1 MFLLTAYNLVFAA
14 GLALLTPLHLLR
26 LCFRS
31 KHRRSTLPRLGW
43 QKLPTPDPGDK
54 VVWIHSCSVGE
65 TQVSRTLCRE
75 LRKRDPKLKIYL
87 STITETGQEVAAQ
100 ILKDSLC
107 DGHFYF
113 PVDVAPIMSRILDQ
127 LHPSAFVVVETDLW
141 YCCME
146 LCRRRNIPCILVN
159 GKISE
164 RSLERYLKLP
174 FFAKALLR
182 PFRQLL
188 VQSSTYRDRFYTAG
202 FVHGTVEVTGNLKL
216 DMEVVH
222 PSPEE
227 LDALAAELGLDR
239 ARPMVVFGS
248 THASEEELA
257 LATHRIL
264 LKQHPDLQTLIVPRH
279 PERFAGVADMLRQE
293 GAAFNRASVAATK
306 PEAICLVDRMGLLMK
321 LYALADVGVVCG
333 SFTPHVGGHNIL
345 EPSFYSKPFVC
356 GPWLY
361 KQPGFADLNA
371 QFGAGIQCRA
381 QELPSF
387 LSKLIAD
394 PNFRHTLGNNGHKL
408 IADSKGAA
416 GRSSAAIMKLIS

>member
-1 MFLLTAYNLVFAA
+1 MCPMFLLTVYNLVFAA

-43 QKLPTPDPGDK
+43 QKLPTPAPGDK

-75 LRKRDPKLKIYL
+75 LRKRDPELKIYL

-100 ILKDSLC
+100 ILKDGLC

-127 LHPSAFVVVETDLW
+127 LRPSAFVVVETDLW

-188 VQSSTYRDRFYTAG
+188 VQSSTYRDRFYPPVSSMARSKSLATLSSTWKWSIP
-202 FVHGTVEVTGNLKL
+202 HPKIST
-216 DMEVVH
+216 
-222 PSPEE
+222 PSPPSSAST
-227 LDALAAELGLDR
+227 AL
-239 ARPMVVFGS
+239 
-248 THASEEELA
+248 
-257 LATHRIL
+257 
-264 LKQHPDLQTLIVPRH
+264 
-279 PERFAGVADMLRQE
+279 
-293 GAAFNRASVAATK
+293 
-306 PEAICLVDRMGLLMK
+306 
-321 LYALADVGVVCG
+321 
-333 SFTPHVGGHNIL
+333 
-345 EPSFYSKPFVC
+345 
-356 GPWLY
+356 
-361 KQPGFADLNA
+361 
-371 QFGAGIQCRA
+371 
-381 QELPSF
+381 
-387 LSKLIAD
+387 
-394 PNFRHTLGNNGHKL
+394 
-408 IADSKGAA
+408 
-416 GRSSAAIMKLIS
+416 GRWSSSAAPTPVKKSWPWRPIASCSINIPACKP